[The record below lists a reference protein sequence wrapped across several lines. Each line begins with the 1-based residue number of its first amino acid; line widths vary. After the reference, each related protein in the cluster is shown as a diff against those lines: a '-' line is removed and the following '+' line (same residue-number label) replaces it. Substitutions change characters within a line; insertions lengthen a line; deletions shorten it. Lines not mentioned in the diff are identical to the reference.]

1 MEISDL
7 PSANKPRLQEA
18 GPRKYK
24 RGEADLD
31 LTEAHEIYEK
41 DAIEYALNFGWSI
54 ATCMND
60 ALEKRHEGKKYLTVR
75 ECDIAWRSNYDLGND
90 MIFEAME
97 MFGTMLTEGI
107 VGEDGNPWE
116 LREYYNRG
124 IAFMKN
130 GGWDKSSPEKRK
142 KAEDAIR
149 DTTDS
154 LSQLGLPATVNEISH
169 GFHAA
174 LTRPE
179 YMTEYQYKRARS
191 ERKITWGF
199 GDD

>member
-1 MEISDL
+1 VEISDL

-124 IAFMKN
+124 VAFMV
-130 GGWDKSSPEKRK
+130 KSRLSVSEERRL
-142 KAEDAIR
+142 KAEEAMK
-149 DTTDS
+149 TTVDS
-154 LSQLGLPATVNEISH
+154 LTECGLPPTSIELLE
-169 GFHAA
+169 GFHPA